1 MIGSSLKMKSKRVI
15 AGVLAALMTF
25 SVMPVYA
32 EDSSDEGFIAAAAD
46 DGIIGVLENDP
57 AAFSVSREVIYID
70 EGNVTETD
78 SSISI
83 SWSGINS
90 ETFSH
95 YEVYCGG
102 ESVQSGIT
110 DAFCTIT
117 GLSGGSEYGIS
128 VCAYDI
134 DGNIIASSDT
144 LYLYTDW
151 NVTSDIVLTSD
162 KTVSDLYIN
171 SGTLD
176 LNGHSLTV
184 RGDVYIGAYGNA
196 AYLNVNKGKLYAD
209 GDFNMS
215 RTDGGYGYGYLN
227 MTNSEDYICVNGNFL
242 ANSCH
247 SNTNLTDG
255 IIEVKGNFTQKY
267 SYYSDNFAPSKNHKV
282 ILSGEG
288 LQTVSFDK
296 AESGFN
302 ILEVR
307 NYSEAGVVFATS
319 VTIVSLADNG
329 CNVTFA
335 NGERSGWTLEDN
347 ETIEGDLFLSRGVL
361 DLNGHK
367 LTVTGNLVHSGGTV
381 LVNGGELEVLGDYR
395 VQLLNGTNYTNST
408 GVLNMTNEADTVRV
422 LGSFVMQSTVSHQDK
437 LTAGTLEVGRD
448 LLQLDGSYYNF
459 YTSEN
464 HTVVL
469 NGTGRQ
475 SVNVINN
482 SKNDSRINNL
492 KIANTSSEGV
502 DFARSIYIV
511 GELYNTDSVIV
522 NPTNLYIS
530 STTKFADGEWNND
543 INFAESYTL
552 FDDISIGGTVYLTA
566 GTLKLD
572 GHKLIVNGDFN
583 MSRTDGNYSYVYL
596 NMTNPEDYICIN
608 GDFLVYSNSSNT
620 SLTEG
625 IIEVKGN
632 FTQKYDY
639 YSDNFVPSGNHKVI
653 LSGEGLQTVSFDK
666 AESCF
671 NILEIKNYSEEGIVF
686 ATPVTIKELI
696 DNGCNVTFANG
707 ERSGWTLEDD
717 ETVEGDLFLSR
728 GILDLNGHK
737 LTVTGNLVHSGG
749 TVLVNGGELEVL
761 GDYRVQS
768 LNGSV
773 YENSTGV
780 LNMTNE
786 ADTVRVLGSFV
797 MQSTASH
804 QDKLTAGTLEIGGD
818 FSQLGGSYYNF
829 YASENHTVVLN
840 GKDKQNVNIN
850 NNSKNYSRI
859 NNLKIENTSSDGV
872 KFEGSIYVVGDLYNT
887 DSVIVNPTNLYI
899 ASTTKFADG
908 EWSNDIN
915 FAESCT
921 FSDDLTVN
929 GDIYLTSGTLKL
941 NGHKLIVN
949 GDFNMSRTDKSY
961 GYGYLSMTDSED
973 YICVNGDFVVHTYFP
988 YSTLTAGIIEVK
1000 GNFTQKYSYGYS
1012 DNFAPSGDHKVILS
1026 GEGLQTVSF
1035 DKAESGFNI
1044 LEIKNYSEEG
1054 IVFATSVTIKELIDN
1069 GCNVTFANG
1078 ERSGWTLEDDET
1090 IEGDLFL
1097 SRGILDLN
1105 GHKLTVTGDLV
1116 HSGGTVLVNGG
1127 ELEVLGDYRVQSLN
1141 GSKYENSTGVLNMTN
1156 EADIVRV
1163 FGSFVMQSTA
1173 SHQDKLTA
1181 GTLEVGGDLLQLGGS
1196 YYNFYTSGTH
1206 TVMLNGKSK
1215 QSVNI
1220 SNNSKNYSRINN
1232 LKITNTS
1239 SEGIDFARSIYIV
1252 GELYNTD
1259 SVIVNPTNLYISSTT
1274 KFADGEWSN
1283 DINFAENYTLSDNL
1297 TVNGDVYFTSG
1308 TLKPDGHK
1316 LVVNGN
1322 FNMSR
1327 TDGNYGY
1334 VYLNMTN
1341 PEDYI
1346 CVNGNFLAYSYYSN
1360 TNLTEGIIE
1369 VKGDFTQKYSYG
1381 YSDNFAP
1388 SKNHK
1393 VILSG
1398 EGLQTVSF
1406 DKAESGFNILEV
1418 RNYSEAGVV
1427 FTTSVTIASL
1437 ADNGCNVT
1445 FANGERSGWTLEDDE
1460 TIEGDLFLSR
1470 GILDLNGH
1478 KLTVTGN
1485 LVHSGGTV
1493 LVNGGE
1499 LEVLGDYRVQTLNG
1513 EKYTNSTGVLN
1524 MTNEADTVR
1533 VLGSFVMQSTASHQD
1548 KLTAGTLEV
1557 GGDFSQIGGSYYNF
1571 YASGTHTVMLN
1582 GKSNQS
1588 VNVMSNNK
1596 SYSRINNLKITNT
1609 SSDGVR
1615 FEGSIY
1621 VIGELYNTDS
1631 VIENPTNLYI
1641 ASTTKFADG
1650 EWSNDINFAESYTL
1664 SGDISIGG
1672 TVYLTAGTLK
1682 LDGHKLIVNGDFN
1695 MSRTDGNY
1703 SYVYL
1708 NMTNPMDYIC
1718 VNGNFLAYSYHSN
1731 TALTA
1736 GIIEVKGDFTQK
1748 YSYGYSDNFAPSG
1761 DHKVILSGK
1770 NVQKV
1775 NFVSEQS
1782 KFNILEITKPLG
1794 TGYVFSRTPLWNE
1807 LIEGKTDTEAPTVPQ
1822 NLKFIRSNS
1831 SSIAIAWNA
1840 SSDNSA
1846 VYCYYIYRDGDQI
1859 GSTAKTEYIDNGL
1872 SSSTSYEYYVVACDT
1887 AGNLSERSNILEAA
1901 TDVDEYAPTQPKNL
1915 SAKILSDGIV
1925 RLSWTASSDNGSVE
1939 KYNVYRNG
1947 VRIGTSTGTAY
1958 TDSAAVGGY
1967 YEYYVEA
1974 VDNEENVSR
1983 ASELACIDNL
1993 APTAPI
1999 LTLNSVHENSIFLS
2013 WESTDNVKVT
2023 KYELYR
2029 NGEKYKSLD
2038 SSTFVDLSVEDDK
2051 TYTYYVVAFDAF
2063 SNASEK
2069 SNEVTVYTGE
2079 DTEAPIITEIS
2090 SENKIYNNKAVIKV
2104 SVQDNVGVSTVTVQ
2118 CSSDNKNWVDSANE
2132 KVNERTFAAVN
2143 VAIDTTLFSDGDLY
2157 IRAVAEDTGGNKSK
2171 ESTSPV
2177 YKIAVDNTAPEKL
2190 EKFSVNTSNNQ
2201 IELNWSKSNA
2211 PDFAHYNLYRSED
2224 NSSYTLISDSLIG
2237 VTYTDLS
2244 ALIGVAYCYAI
2255 SAVDAVGNESELLY
2269 SSVGIVESDSTS
2281 PKILSITPADG
2292 SKISEN
2298 QLISIFCMD
2307 NTEIKDIEVYLKAI
2321 NSDYWDNI
2329 YSEDINAGSKLVKF
2343 NLDGENLSSG
2353 KYQMKAVITD
2363 KYNNVSSNTI
2373 VTYTL
2378 EKCELSIPV
2387 LSAEAGNLSSE
2398 LSWMMEKEKNISYY
2412 KVYRRRL
2419 GEFVY
2424 IGKTAE
2430 KHYKDDDL
2438 EAKKY
2443 TYYVVAVD
2451 KFGNSVASNRVDVTP
2466 LNVDGKAP
2474 TAYAGADIVV
2484 FENESVLFDG
2494 TLSTDNVGVTSYHWN
2509 FGDGSSSYSGMTS
2522 HSYAKAGVY
2531 TASLTVYDAAGNS
2544 DTATRNVTV
2553 LDRSNLAAEL
2563 YVVSNSNQPLSNVM
2577 VYYELPDGTKST
2589 VYTDGNGKTYIKSG
2603 ECSVTVYLYK
2613 KGYSPMKKTIK
2624 VSKESLKHTIT
2635 LEKQDLVL
2643 GEIKVK
2649 DLTLQEMIDRGID
2662 ITAPENQAVFVVNV
2676 QVAYAEDIN
2685 GNSEIDFAVSSR
2697 GDIIPGKIR
2706 TESDD
2711 FDMVFDTEGGIIYVK
2726 SKNDNSGSS
2735 ATFKP
2740 IIGGDEK
2747 LAGIAVLRVSQNV
2760 TWLKECFD
2768 VELSVTNLADEQ
2780 FPINDA
2786 LASLYLPG
2794 ALSLAAADVTQ
2805 SFKVSMGNIQGGET
2819 KNVSWAIM
2827 GSKEGEY
2834 EISAGFSGTLMPFET
2849 EISSMFKSPE
2859 KIKVYGS
2866 SALKYY
2872 QHSRVYTDDGMK
2884 INTVFTVTNVSDK
2897 SIYNVSANLGD
2908 IEELNDV
2915 KEMKLMYPDGTIIYV
2930 HRDSGINSKPEFL
2943 PALRKSDDY
2952 GYLELKPGESLVGT
2966 HTVSVSKEAMQ
2977 SAAQSV
2983 NNLNLTPDS
2992 NKKMCGSI
3000 GTVDINYYENS
3011 VRAIAAV
3018 LAKKVK
3024 NGDIRKTTG
3033 GKLDAVVVS
3042 VAVDIS
3048 NGKVYWGLN
3057 NNNVDKDNNPTFSGK
3072 TNRCGFISDRLA
3084 DIKYKYGYNEEHGV
3098 NGKGLINCSEYNA
3111 INNAV
3116 NCGAVPQNLYV
3127 YSVVKKNGDYIPACI
3142 NCETM
3147 YKGYVHFIGDDSDII
3162 DSAA

>member
-329 CNVTFA
+329 CNVIFA

-572 GHKLIVNGDFN
+572 GHKLVVNGDFN

-840 GKDKQNVNIN
+840 GKDKQNVNIS

-899 ASTTKFADG
+899 ASTTKFADE

-949 GDFNMSRTDKSY
+949 GDFKMSRTDKSY

-1054 IVFATSVTIKELIDN
+1054 IVFATPVTIKELIDN

-1078 ERSGWTLEDDET
+1078 ERSGWILEDDET

-1105 GHKLTVTGDLV
+1105 GHKLTVTGNLV
-1116 HSGGTVLVNGG
+1116 HSGGTVLVKGG

-1141 GSKYENSTGVLNMTN
+1141 GSKYEHSTGVLNMTN

-1196 YYNFYTSGTH
+1196 YYNFYTSGAH

-1220 SNNSKNYSRINN
+1220 SNNSKDYSRINN

-1252 GELYNTD
+1252 GELYNAD
-1259 SVIVNPTNLYISSTT
+1259 SIIVNPTNLYIASTT
-1274 KFADGEWSN
+1274 KFADGEWGN

-1297 TVNGDVYFTSG
+1297 TVNGNVYLTSG

-1327 TDGNYGY
+1327 T
-1334 VYLNMTN
+1334 
-1341 PEDYI
+1341 E
-1346 CVNGNFLAYSYYSN
+1346 
-1360 TNLTEGIIE
+1360 
-1369 VKGDFTQKYSYG
+1369 
-1381 YSDNFAP
+1381 
-1388 SKNHK
+1388 
-1393 VILSG
+1393 
-1398 EGLQTVSF
+1398 
-1406 DKAESGFNILEV
+1406 
-1418 RNYSEAGVV
+1418 
-1427 FTTSVTIASL
+1427 
-1437 ADNGCNVT
+1437 
-1445 FANGERSGWTLEDDE
+1445 
-1460 TIEGDLFLSR
+1460 
-1470 GILDLNGH
+1470 
-1478 KLTVTGN
+1478 LTVI
-1485 LVHSGGTV
+1485 
-1493 LVNGGE
+1493 
-1499 LEVLGDYRVQTLNG
+1499 
-1513 EKYTNSTGVLN
+1513 
-1524 MTNEADTVR
+1524 M
-1533 VLGSFVMQSTASHQD
+1533 
-1548 KLTAGTLEV
+1548 
-1557 GGDFSQIGGSYYNF
+1557 
-1571 YASGTHTVMLN
+1571 
-1582 GKSNQS
+1582 
-1588 VNVMSNNK
+1588 VMS
-1596 SYSRINNLKITNT
+1596 
-1609 SSDGVR
+1609 
-1615 FEGSIY
+1615 
-1621 VIGELYNTDS
+1621 
-1631 VIENPTNLYI
+1631 
-1641 ASTTKFADG
+1641 
-1650 EWSNDINFAESYTL
+1650 
-1664 SGDISIGG
+1664 
-1672 TVYLTAGTLK
+1672 
-1682 LDGHKLIVNGDFN
+1682 
-1695 MSRTDGNY
+1695 
-1703 SYVYL
+1703 
-1708 NMTNPMDYIC
+1708 
-1718 VNGNFLAYSYHSN
+1718 
-1731 TALTA
+1731 
-1736 GIIEVKGDFTQK
+1736 
-1748 YSYGYSDNFAPSG
+1748 
-1761 DHKVILSGK
+1761 
-1770 NVQKV
+1770 
-1775 NFVSEQS
+1775 
-1782 KFNILEITKPLG
+1782 
-1794 TGYVFSRTPLWNE
+1794 
-1807 LIEGKTDTEAPTVPQ
+1807 
-1822 NLKFIRSNS
+1822 
-1831 SSIAIAWNA
+1831 
-1840 SSDNSA
+1840 
-1846 VYCYYIYRDGDQI
+1846 
-1859 GSTAKTEYIDNGL
+1859 
-1872 SSSTSYEYYVVACDT
+1872 
-1887 AGNLSERSNILEAA
+1887 
-1901 TDVDEYAPTQPKNL
+1901 
-1915 SAKILSDGIV
+1915 
-1925 RLSWTASSDNGSVE
+1925 
-1939 KYNVYRNG
+1939 
-1947 VRIGTSTGTAY
+1947 
-1958 TDSAAVGGY
+1958 
-1967 YEYYVEA
+1967 
-1974 VDNEENVSR
+1974 
-1983 ASELACIDNL
+1983 
-1993 APTAPI
+1993 I
-1999 LTLNSVHENSIFLS
+1999 LT
-2013 WESTDNVKVT
+2013 
-2023 KYELYR
+2023 
-2029 NGEKYKSLD
+2029 
-2038 SSTFVDLSVEDDK
+2038 
-2051 TYTYYVVAFDAF
+2051 
-2063 SNASEK
+2063 
-2069 SNEVTVYTGE
+2069 
-2079 DTEAPIITEIS
+2079 
-2090 SENKIYNNKAVIKV
+2090 
-2104 SVQDNVGVSTVTVQ
+2104 
-2118 CSSDNKNWVDSANE
+2118 
-2132 KVNERTFAAVN
+2132 
-2143 VAIDTTLFSDGDLY
+2143 
-2157 IRAVAEDTGGNKSK
+2157 
-2171 ESTSPV
+2171 
-2177 YKIAVDNTAPEKL
+2177 
-2190 EKFSVNTSNNQ
+2190 
-2201 IELNWSKSNA
+2201 
-2211 PDFAHYNLYRSED
+2211 
-2224 NSSYTLISDSLIG
+2224 
-2237 VTYTDLS
+2237 
-2244 ALIGVAYCYAI
+2244 
-2255 SAVDAVGNESELLY
+2255 
-2269 SSVGIVESDSTS
+2269 
-2281 PKILSITPADG
+2281 
-2292 SKISEN
+2292 
-2298 QLISIFCMD
+2298 
-2307 NTEIKDIEVYLKAI
+2307 
-2321 NSDYWDNI
+2321 
-2329 YSEDINAGSKLVKF
+2329 
-2343 NLDGENLSSG
+2343 
-2353 KYQMKAVITD
+2353 
-2363 KYNNVSSNTI
+2363 
-2373 VTYTL
+2373 
-2378 EKCELSIPV
+2378 
-2387 LSAEAGNLSSE
+2387 
-2398 LSWMMEKEKNISYY
+2398 
-2412 KVYRRRL
+2412 
-2419 GEFVY
+2419 
-2424 IGKTAE
+2424 
-2430 KHYKDDDL
+2430 
-2438 EAKKY
+2438 
-2443 TYYVVAVD
+2443 
-2451 KFGNSVASNRVDVTP
+2451 
-2466 LNVDGKAP
+2466 
-2474 TAYAGADIVV
+2474 
-2484 FENESVLFDG
+2484 
-2494 TLSTDNVGVTSYHWN
+2494 
-2509 FGDGSSSYSGMTS
+2509 
-2522 HSYAKAGVY
+2522 
-2531 TASLTVYDAAGNS
+2531 
-2544 DTATRNVTV
+2544 
-2553 LDRSNLAAEL
+2553 
-2563 YVVSNSNQPLSNVM
+2563 
-2577 VYYELPDGTKST
+2577 
-2589 VYTDGNGKTYIKSG
+2589 
-2603 ECSVTVYLYK
+2603 
-2613 KGYSPMKKTIK
+2613 
-2624 VSKESLKHTIT
+2624 
-2635 LEKQDLVL
+2635 
-2643 GEIKVK
+2643 
-2649 DLTLQEMIDRGID
+2649 
-2662 ITAPENQAVFVVNV
+2662 
-2676 QVAYAEDIN
+2676 
-2685 GNSEIDFAVSSR
+2685 
-2697 GDIIPGKIR
+2697 
-2706 TESDD
+2706 
-2711 FDMVFDTEGGIIYVK
+2711 
-2726 SKNDNSGSS
+2726 
-2735 ATFKP
+2735 
-2740 IIGGDEK
+2740 
-2747 LAGIAVLRVSQNV
+2747 
-2760 TWLKECFD
+2760 
-2768 VELSVTNLADEQ
+2768 
-2780 FPINDA
+2780 
-2786 LASLYLPG
+2786 
-2794 ALSLAAADVTQ
+2794 
-2805 SFKVSMGNIQGGET
+2805 
-2819 KNVSWAIM
+2819 
-2827 GSKEGEY
+2827 
-2834 EISAGFSGTLMPFET
+2834 
-2849 EISSMFKSPE
+2849 
-2859 KIKVYGS
+2859 
-2866 SALKYY
+2866 
-2872 QHSRVYTDDGMK
+2872 
-2884 INTVFTVTNVSDK
+2884 
-2897 SIYNVSANLGD
+2897 
-2908 IEELNDV
+2908 
-2915 KEMKLMYPDGTIIYV
+2915 
-2930 HRDSGINSKPEFL
+2930 
-2943 PALRKSDDY
+2943 
-2952 GYLELKPGESLVGT
+2952 
-2966 HTVSVSKEAMQ
+2966 
-2977 SAAQSV
+2977 
-2983 NNLNLTPDS
+2983 
-2992 NKKMCGSI
+2992 
-3000 GTVDINYYENS
+3000 
-3011 VRAIAAV
+3011 
-3018 LAKKVK
+3018 
-3024 NGDIRKTTG
+3024 
-3033 GKLDAVVVS
+3033 
-3042 VAVDIS
+3042 
-3048 NGKVYWGLN
+3048 
-3057 NNNVDKDNNPTFSGK
+3057 
-3072 TNRCGFISDRLA
+3072 
-3084 DIKYKYGYNEEHGV
+3084 
-3098 NGKGLINCSEYNA
+3098 
-3111 INNAV
+3111 
-3116 NCGAVPQNLYV
+3116 
-3127 YSVVKKNGDYIPACI
+3127 
-3142 NCETM
+3142 
-3147 YKGYVHFIGDDSDII
+3147 
-3162 DSAA
+3162 

>member
-1 MIGSSLKMKSKRVI
+1 M
-15 AGVLAALMTF
+15 
-25 SVMPVYA
+25 
-32 EDSSDEGFIAAAAD
+32 
-46 DGIIGVLENDP
+46 
-57 AAFSVSREVIYID
+57 
-70 EGNVTETD
+70 
-78 SSISI
+78 
-83 SWSGINS
+83 
-90 ETFSH
+90 
-95 YEVYCGG
+95 
-102 ESVQSGIT
+102 
-110 DAFCTIT
+110 
-117 GLSGGSEYGIS
+117 
-128 VCAYDI
+128 
-134 DGNIIASSDT
+134 
-144 LYLYTDW
+144 
-151 NVTSDIVLTSD
+151 
-162 KTVSDLYIN
+162 
-171 SGTLD
+171 
-176 LNGHSLTV
+176 
-184 RGDVYIGAYGNA
+184 
-196 AYLNVNKGKLYAD
+196 
-209 GDFNMS
+209 
-215 RTDGGYGYGYLN
+215 
-227 MTNSEDYICVNGNFL
+227 
-242 ANSCH
+242 
-247 SNTNLTDG
+247 
-255 IIEVKGNFTQKY
+255 
-267 SYYSDNFAPSKNHKV
+267 
-282 ILSGEG
+282 
-288 LQTVSFDK
+288 QTVSFDK

-347 ETIEGDLFLSRGVL
+347 ETIEGDLFLSRG
-361 DLNGHK
+361 
-367 LTVTGNLVHSGGTV
+367 
-381 LVNGGELEVLGDYR
+381 
-395 VQLLNGTNYTNST
+395 
-408 GVLNMTNEADTVRV
+408 
-422 LGSFVMQSTVSHQDK
+422 
-437 LTAGTLEVGRD
+437 
-448 LLQLDGSYYNF
+448 
-459 YTSEN
+459 
-464 HTVVL
+464 
-469 NGTGRQ
+469 
-475 SVNVINN
+475 
-482 SKNDSRINNL
+482 
-492 KIANTSSEGV
+492 
-502 DFARSIYIV
+502 
-511 GELYNTDSVIV
+511 
-522 NPTNLYIS
+522 
-530 STTKFADGEWNND
+530 
-543 INFAESYTL
+543 
-552 FDDISIGGTVYLTA
+552 
-566 GTLKLD
+566 
-572 GHKLIVNGDFN
+572 
-583 MSRTDGNYSYVYL
+583 
-596 NMTNPEDYICIN
+596 
-608 GDFLVYSNSSNT
+608 
-620 SLTEG
+620 
-625 IIEVKGN
+625 
-632 FTQKYDY
+632 
-639 YSDNFVPSGNHKVI
+639 
-653 LSGEGLQTVSFDK
+653 
-666 AESCF
+666 
-671 NILEIKNYSEEGIVF
+671 
-686 ATPVTIKELI
+686 
-696 DNGCNVTFANG
+696 
-707 ERSGWTLEDD
+707 
-717 ETVEGDLFLSR
+717 
-728 GILDLNGHK
+728 ILDLNGHK
-737 LTVTGNLVHSGG
+737 LTITGNLVHSGG

-768 LNGSV
+768 LNG
-773 YENSTGV
+773 
-780 LNMTNE
+780 TN
-786 ADTVRVLGSFV
+786 
-797 MQSTASH
+797 
-804 QDKLTAGTLEIGGD
+804 
-818 FSQLGGSYYNF
+818 
-829 YASENHTVVLN
+829 
-840 GKDKQNVNIN
+840 
-850 NNSKNYSRI
+850 
-859 NNLKIENTSSDGV
+859 
-872 KFEGSIYVVGDLYNT
+872 
-887 DSVIVNPTNLYI
+887 
-899 ASTTKFADG
+899 
-908 EWSNDIN
+908 
-915 FAESCT
+915 
-921 FSDDLTVN
+921 
-929 GDIYLTSGTLKL
+929 
-941 NGHKLIVN
+941 
-949 GDFNMSRTDKSY
+949 
-961 GYGYLSMTDSED
+961 
-973 YICVNGDFVVHTYFP
+973 
-988 YSTLTAGIIEVK
+988 
-1000 GNFTQKYSYGYS
+1000 
-1012 DNFAPSGDHKVILS
+1012 
-1026 GEGLQTVSF
+1026 
-1035 DKAESGFNI
+1035 
-1044 LEIKNYSEEG
+1044 
-1054 IVFATSVTIKELIDN
+1054 
-1069 GCNVTFANG
+1069 
-1078 ERSGWTLEDDET
+1078 
-1090 IEGDLFL
+1090 
-1097 SRGILDLN
+1097 
-1105 GHKLTVTGDLV
+1105 
-1116 HSGGTVLVNGG
+1116 
-1127 ELEVLGDYRVQSLN
+1127 
-1141 GSKYENSTGVLNMTN
+1141 
-1156 EADIVRV
+1156 
-1163 FGSFVMQSTA
+1163 
-1173 SHQDKLTA
+1173 
-1181 GTLEVGGDLLQLGGS
+1181 
-1196 YYNFYTSGTH
+1196 
-1206 TVMLNGKSK
+1206 
-1215 QSVNI
+1215 
-1220 SNNSKNYSRINN
+1220 
-1232 LKITNTS
+1232 
-1239 SEGIDFARSIYIV
+1239 
-1252 GELYNTD
+1252 
-1259 SVIVNPTNLYISSTT
+1259 
-1274 KFADGEWSN
+1274 
-1283 DINFAENYTLSDNL
+1283 
-1297 TVNGDVYFTSG
+1297 
-1308 TLKPDGHK
+1308 
-1316 LVVNGN
+1316 
-1322 FNMSR
+1322 
-1327 TDGNYGY
+1327 
-1334 VYLNMTN
+1334 
-1341 PEDYI
+1341 
-1346 CVNGNFLAYSYYSN
+1346 
-1360 TNLTEGIIE
+1360 
-1369 VKGDFTQKYSYG
+1369 
-1381 YSDNFAP
+1381 
-1388 SKNHK
+1388 
-1393 VILSG
+1393 
-1398 EGLQTVSF
+1398 
-1406 DKAESGFNILEV
+1406 
-1418 RNYSEAGVV
+1418 
-1427 FTTSVTIASL
+1427 
-1437 ADNGCNVT
+1437 
-1445 FANGERSGWTLEDDE
+1445 
-1460 TIEGDLFLSR
+1460 
-1470 GILDLNGH
+1470 
-1478 KLTVTGN
+1478 
-1485 LVHSGGTV
+1485 
-1493 LVNGGE
+1493 
-1499 LEVLGDYRVQTLNG
+1499 
-1513 EKYTNSTGVLN
+1513 YTNSTGVLN

-1557 GGDFSQIGGSYYNF
+1557 SGDFSQLGGSYYNF
-1571 YASGTHTVMLN
+1571 YASGAHTVMLN
-1582 GKSNQS
+1582 GKSKQS
-1588 VNVMSNNK
+1588 VNISNNSK
-1596 SYSRINNLKITNT
+1596 DYSRINNLKIANT
-1609 SSDGVR
+1609 SSEGVDFAR
-1615 FEGSIY
+1615 SIY
-1621 VIGELYNTDS
+1621 IVGELYNTDS
-1631 VIENPTNLYI
+1631 IIVNPTNLYI

-1650 EWSNDINFAESYTL
+1650 EWGNDINFAENYTL
-1664 SGDISIGG
+1664 SDNLTVNGD
-1672 TVYLTAGTLK
+1672 VYFTSGTLK
-1682 LDGHKLIVNGDFN
+1682 PDGHKLVVNGNFN

-1748 YSYGYSDNFAPSG
+1748 YSYGYFDNFAPSG

-1807 LIEGKTDTEAPTVPQ
+1807 LIEGKTDTEAPTAPQ

-1831 SSIAIAWNA
+1831 SSIAIAWNT

-1947 VRIGTSTGTAY
+1947 VLIGTSTGTAY

-1974 VDNEENVSR
+1974 VDNEGNVSR
-1983 ASELACIDNL
+1983 ASESAYIDNL

-2038 SSTFVDLSVEDDK
+2038 GSTFVDLSVEDDK

-2079 DTEAPIITEIS
+2079 DTEVPVITEIS

-2143 VAIDTTLFSDGDLY
+2143 VAIDTTLFSDGNLY

-2201 IELNWSKSNA
+2201 IELSWSKSNA

-2307 NTEIKDIEVYLKAI
+2307 NTEIRDIEVYLKAI

-2398 LSWMMEKEKNISYY
+2398 LSWTMEKEKNISYY

-2563 YVVSNSNQPLSNVM
+2563 YVVSKSNQPLSNVM

-2624 VSKESLKHTIT
+2624 VSKESLKQTIT

-2794 ALSLAAADVTQ
+2794 DLSLAAADVTQ

-2819 KNVSWAIM
+2819 KSVSWAIM

-2977 SAAQSV
+2977 SAAQAV

-3042 VAVDIS
+3042 VAVDVS
-3048 NGKVYWGLN
+3048 NGKVYWGVSN
-3057 NNNVDKDNNPTFSGK
+3057 KDDNKNPTFNE
-3072 TNRCGFISDRLA
+3072 NRCKFISDRLS
-3084 DIKYKYGYNEEHGV
+3084 DIKYKYGYNEKDGV
-3098 NGKGLINCSEYNA
+3098 NGKGLINCGEYNA